1 MSHSVG
7 EVCDL
12 CAPAEHKCHTLC
24 QGGSHRACFNPL
36 GTAILEF
43 ALVAPILI
51 ALILYSLFFGEL
63 LRARLRLQ
71 EVARYAAW
79 ETDSHP
85 LSDYGTARPGPAF
98 ERAKSATERDAET
111 RYASLDSLESAHGDF
126 LGRFEDVRVQI
137 SQSEISWVDVPGL
150 VVRGATGGLLPAAI
164 FRPLAAGTGS
174 VLRDW
179 GFNTQGRLRVEVSA
193 TVRNRLLPA
202 RLLDQTGAGL
212 FHVDFFGGRDLSRL
226 VIHSRLSLIADGWAQ
241 PDGTDSVIKDFRA
254 GQHRD
259 GAHVSGLH
267 RQVRRMG
274 FLGIR
279 GALEVAVLSS
289 LGPLRFALPSPLG
302 TYVVSHNYGSDPPGE
317 QRRACNTPAY
327 PQSARGGLNNLA
339 KSSVVDG
346 DHLKCFDTAPFRDQ
360 AGYHGSLYV
369 QLFLS
374 RGPWFMGCKHAMAEG
389 EGCE

>member
-1 MSHSVG
+1 LA
-7 EVCDL
+7 EVCDIYMRRL
-12 CAPAEHKCHTLC
+12 NINVAHLAKISGQRLASS
-24 QGGSHRACFNPL
+24 GGS
-36 GTAILEF
+36 AILEF

-51 ALILYSLFFGEL
+51 ALVLYSLFFSEL
-63 LRARLRLQ
+63 LRAKLKLQ

-79 ETDSHP
+79 EMDSHP
-85 LSDYGTARPGPAF
+85 LSDYGTARPGAAF
-98 ERAKSATERDAET
+98 ERAKSATERDAEA
-111 RYASLDSLESAHGDF
+111 RYARLDSLEQARGDF
-126 LGRFEDVRVQI
+126 LGRFEDVGLRI
-137 SQSEISWVDVPGL
+137 SQSESSWVDLPGL
-150 VVRGATGGLLPAAI
+150 AVRGATGGLLPGAI
-164 FRPLAAGTGS
+164 FRPLAAGTGP

-179 GFNTQGRLRVEVSA
+179 GFNTQGRFRVEVSA
-193 TVRNRLLPA
+193 AVRNRLLPE
-202 RLLDQTGAGL
+202 RLLDQPGTGL

-226 VIHSRLSLIADGWAQ
+226 AIHSRLSLIADGWAL
-241 PDGTDSVIKDFRA
+241 PDGADAVIKDFRA

-259 GAHVSGLH
+259 GAHVSGLY

-279 GALEVAVLSS
+279 GALEGAGLRS

-302 TYVVSHNYGSDPPGE
+302 TYVVSHNYGPDPPGE
-317 QRRACNTPAY
+317 QRRACNTSAY
-327 PQSARGGLNNLA
+327 PQSARGGLNNLG

-360 AGYHGSLYV
+360 AGYLDSLYV

-374 RGPWFMGCKHAMAEG
+374 RGPWFMGCKRAQAEG